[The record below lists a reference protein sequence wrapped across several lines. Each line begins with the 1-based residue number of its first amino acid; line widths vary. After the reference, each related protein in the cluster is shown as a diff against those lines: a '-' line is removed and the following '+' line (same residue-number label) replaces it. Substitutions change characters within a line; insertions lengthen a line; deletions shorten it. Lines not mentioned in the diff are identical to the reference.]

1 MAAVSVFVDDAIRG
15 DLPLVC
21 AKTGEP
27 ADLVIRM
34 RQPVGGGLPPAA
46 WLLLLLGPMGIVA
59 LVVLAVAWPGQEHLT
74 VRVPEAEAS
83 FERERQ
89 LERWRLAA
97 LGAGVFLPFLGVFGV
112 GMFPLL
118 WLAAGAAF
126 FVAAGALTWMCR
138 ASRSA
143 STSTSPA
150 AGSPSAR
157 PPGVRRGGPAA
168 GGDARPALEAHHI

>member
-27 ADLVIRM
+27 TDLIVRM

-46 WLLLLLGPMGIVA
+46 WLLLLLGPLGIVA
-59 LVVLAVAWPGQEHLT
+59 LVALALAWPGAEHLT
-74 VRVPEAEAS
+74 VRVPETEAS
-83 FERERQ
+83 FARERQ

-97 LGAGVFLPFLGVFGV
+97 LGAGVFVPLYGAFRG

-118 WLAAGAAF
+118 WLALGAAF
-126 FVAAGALTWMCR
+126 LTAAAALHVMVWRQSIGVGIDVTRRWVTLTGVHPAFVEAVQRQEATG
-138 ASRSA
+138 SR
-143 STSTSPA
+143 
-150 AGSPSAR
+150 R
-157 PPGVRRGGPAA
+157 
-168 GGDARPALEAHHI
+168 